1 MKRPR
6 LLSSNRTKQLFAAP
20 FVIFLLMMVV
30 FPLILLF
37 IYAFFQKGQF
47 SGESFS
53 KFWTD
58 GFSLKVLGNSLW
70 VALVAAVICI
80 VIGYPIAY
88 ILALTKFKRAP
99 TILMLFIMP
108 MWINLLLRTY
118 ALKQFTILFTTE
130 MGYGTLV
137 FWLVMDYLP
146 FMILPIYTVLSNI
159 DKKYLE
165 ASADLG
171 APPAFVFLKT
181 VLPLSVS
188 GILSGFLIVFTP
200 AVSTYFLSEYLGNP
214 HVMMFG
220 QLLNRTMHFNLSMA
234 SVYAIVLLVI
244 IAIAVLILN
253 RLSKIG
259 NRRGGL
265 W

>member
-1 MKRPR
+1 M
-6 LLSSNRTKQLFAAP
+6 
-20 FVIFLLMMVV
+20 
-30 FPLILLF
+30 
-37 IYAFFQKGQF
+37 
-47 SGESFS
+47 
-53 KFWTD
+53 
-58 GFSLKVLGNSLW
+58 LGNSLW
-70 VALVAAVICI
+70 VALAAAAICI
-80 VIGYPIAY
+80 LIGYPIAY
-88 ILALTKFKRAP
+88 ILALSKFKRAP
-99 TILMLFIMP
+99 TIIMLFVMP

-118 ALKQFTILFTTE
+118 ALRQFTELFTSNLS
-130 MGYGTLV
+130 YGTLI

-171 APPAFVFLKT
+171 APPRYVFLKT

-200 AVSTYFLSEYLGNP
+200 AVSTYFLSDYIGNP
-214 HVMMFG
+214 NVRMFG
-220 QLLNRTMHFNLSMA
+220 ELINSTMSYNVSMA

-244 IAIAVLILN
+244 VAISVLVLN